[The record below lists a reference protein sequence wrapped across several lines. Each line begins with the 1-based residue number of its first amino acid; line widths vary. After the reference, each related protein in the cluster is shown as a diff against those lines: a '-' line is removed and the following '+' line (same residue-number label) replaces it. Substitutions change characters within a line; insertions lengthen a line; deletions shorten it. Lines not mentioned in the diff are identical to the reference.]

1 MSASVATAS
10 SKSGRLPPAAQYV
23 DIIGLIKRLGARN
36 DLAKAMVTR
45 AALHQGA
52 GDVSAA
58 RELLEHAYAIFQ
70 VLDRGRPTRSS
81 GGRSLIGEASDDQ
94 IATEASGGP
103 V

>member
-23 DIIGLIKRLGARN
+23 DIIGLIKPLGARN

-70 VLDRGRPTRSS
+70 VLGTRDEPARVKAALTALDRGFPIQLLA
-81 GGRSLIGEASDDQ
+81 GGS
-94 IATEASGGP
+94 
-103 V
+103 